1 MIYIA
6 KAKKTQKPWRS
17 VNVFKKRKSTKK
29 VGHPVLVYK
38 KRNRF
43 YKYLT
48 FTHTPEKGKEGDY
61 ERLRHNIDPSDS
73 EPCYVKKSFSIKR
86 DDAFKDAEKRYRI
99 HEKDRDT
106 VKKYQK

>member
-1 MIYIA
+1 MIDIA
-6 KAKKTQKPWRS
+6 KSKKSQKPWRS
-17 VNVFKKRKSTKK
+17 ANFFKRRKSTKT
-29 VGHPVLVYK
+29 VGHPVFVYK

-48 FTHTPEKGKEGDY
+48 FTHKPEEGKERDY

-73 EPCYVKKSFSIKR
+73 EPCYVKKKFEINR
-86 DDAFKDAEKRYRI
+86 DDAFEEPKKKYRI